1 MRARLEN
8 LIEEMLNGQI
18 LLVEALEEF
27 EKLYI
32 KKALARNKD
41 HLSRTAKALGIHR
54 NTLSKRV
61 AQYQRQQRPL
71 TRAAKGGVR

>member
-18 LLVEALEEF
+18 LLAEALEEF

-54 NTLSKRV
+54 NTISKRV
-61 AQYQRQQRPL
+61 AQYQRQQRSL